1 MALWQ
6 VDATLEDV
14 DRHRAHLLS
23 LLYPAHTV
31 MDLNIGAAL
40 WLAAQG
46 TGRVR
51 LTPVGP
57 HATAPTIRGAS
68 CASVCAVSALGH
80 QVCSALLHDT
90 SWHSRT
96 HTTFTYNAKG
106 AT

>member
-14 DRHRAHLLS
+14 DRHRARLLS

-40 WLAAQG
+40 WLAARG

-51 LTPVGP
+51 LVPAGL
-57 HATAPTIRGAS
+57 HAAAPNIPGAS
-68 CASVCAVSALGH
+68 CASVCAVPAFGH
-80 QVCSALLHDT
+80 
-90 SWHSRT
+90 
-96 HTTFTYNAKG
+96 
-106 AT
+106 